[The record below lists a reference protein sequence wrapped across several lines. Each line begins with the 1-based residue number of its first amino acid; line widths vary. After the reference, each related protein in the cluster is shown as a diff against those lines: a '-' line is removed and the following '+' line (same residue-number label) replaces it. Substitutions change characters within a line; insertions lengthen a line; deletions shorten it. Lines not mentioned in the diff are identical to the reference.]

1 MDTTKDTFNLA
12 IKNHQEGRLDV
23 AQKLY
28 NQILKINPNHSQ
40 TLNNIAVIFT
50 NLKEYQKAKEC
61 YQKAIKINPNYQ
73 AAHNNLGII
82 FKELKNYQK
91 AKECYEKAIE
101 INPSYADAHN
111 NLGIIFKEEEENQK
125 AKECYEKT
133 IEINRN
139 HLGAHY
145 NLGVISKI
153 LGDDQKAK
161 ECYEKTIEINPN
173 HVDAHNN
180 LGTIFYELED
190 LQKAKDCYEKTIE
203 ISPNH
208 LNAHNNLGI
217 IFAKLGEHQKAKD
230 CFEKAIKINPNYAE
244 AYNNL
249 QINFFRH
256 KEFKNSY
263 NNHVKFLQ
271 LKSDGIPSNAKLE
284 NVIPKFVKKLH
295 SQDGV
300 PTFFDNAVESHLING
315 KNSNSDFCEVFE
327 KGQLSKENRF
337 VSYSS
342 RVKDISKST
351 SINLLHPGGLPFL
364 SSQGVHSLIK
374 WKETPMYKTAFDLVI
389 YSMLLQEIKP
399 DIIIELGSGSGGS
412 AIWLADTASM
422 LGFDTHVY
430 SFDINKPSIK
440 HDNVTFIE
448 QDLEKI
454 NLQNKPT
461 HWEFFNK
468 KKIIIEDAHVN
479 LQELLNLFDT
489 ILRKDDYL
497 IIEDS
502 VQKQDIISHFS
513 IEKEPKYKLD
523 QFFLDFF
530 GTNVTCCIN
539 SIFKCY

>member
-12 IKNHQEGRLDV
+12 IKNYQEGRLDV
-23 AQKLY
+23 AQELY
-28 NQILKINPNHSQ
+28 NQVLKINPNHSQ
-40 TLNNIAVIFT
+40 ALNNIAVIFT
-50 NLKEYQKAKEC
+50 NLKNYQKAKEC
-61 YQKAIKINPNYQ
+61 YQKAIAINPNFADAHNNLGVIFEKEEEIQKAKECYEKVIEISPNHVS
-73 AAHNNLGII
+73 AHNNLGII
-82 FKELKNYQK
+82 F
-91 AKECYEKAIE
+91 
-101 INPSYADAHN
+101 
-111 NLGIIFKEEEENQK
+111 
-125 AKECYEKT
+125 T
-133 IEINRN
+133 
-139 HLGAHY
+139 
-145 NLGVISKI
+145 
-153 LGDDQKAK
+153 
-161 ECYEKTIEINPN
+161 
-173 HVDAHNN
+173 
-180 LGTIFYELED
+180 
-190 LQKAKDCYEKTIE
+190 
-203 ISPNH
+203 
-208 LNAHNNLGI
+208 
-217 IFAKLGEHQKAKD
+217 KLGEHQKAIN
-230 CFEKAIKINPNYAE
+230 CYEKIIEIDPNYAE

-249 QINFFRH
+249 QINFFRL

-271 LKSDGIPSNAKLE
+271 LKSDGITSNAKLE

-300 PTFFDNAVESHLING
+300 PTFFDNAVKFHLING

-342 RVKDISKST
+342 RVKNISKST
-351 SINLLHPGGLPFL
+351 SINLLDPSGFPFL

-374 WKETPMYKTAFDLVI
+374 WKEIPMYKTAFDLVI

>member
-1 MDTTKDTFNLA
+1 MIMSKENLTLNETFDLGF
-12 IKNHQEGRLDV
+12 KNHQNNNLQD
-23 AQKLY
+23 AQNYYQKVLE
-28 NQILKINPNHSQ
+28 IDPDHAA
-40 TLNNIAVIFT
+40 TNNNLGVIFKDLGET
-50 NLKEYQKAKEC
+50 QKAKE
-61 YQKAIKINPNYQ
+61 YYK
-73 AAHNNLGII
+73 
-82 FKELKNYQK
+82 
-91 AKECYEKAIE
+91 KAIE
-101 INPSYADAHN
+101 VNPNYADAHN
-111 NLGIIFKEEEENQK
+111 NLGIILIELKE
-125 AKECYEKT
+125 Y
-133 IEINRN
+133 
-139 HLGAHY
+139 
-145 NLGVISKI
+145 
-153 LGDDQKAK
+153 
-161 ECYEKTIEINPN
+161 
-173 HVDAHNN
+173 
-180 LGTIFYELED
+180 
-190 LQKAKDCYEKTIE
+190 QKAKDCYEKTIE

-208 LNAHNNLGI
+208 LNAHNNLGV
-217 IFAKLGEHQKAKD
+217 IFAKLGEYQKAIN
-230 CFEKAIKINPNYAE
+230 CYEKVIEIDPNYAE

-249 QINFFRH
+249 QINFFRL

-263 NNHVKFLQ
+263 NNHIKFLQ
-271 LKSDGIPSNAKLE
+271 LKSDGITSNAKLE

-300 PTFFDNAVESHLING
+300 HTFFDNAVKSHLING

-351 SINLLHPGGLPFL
+351 SINLLHPDGLPFL

-430 SFDINKPSIK
+430 SFDINKPSIE